1 MVKKI
6 REFHYNE
13 GENISGESI
22 GVVALIRGRRLI
34 EGGAYSSK
42 YGKPIFKQNE
52 VCAAEPFP
60 LRGRTPVSEGKQNLG
75 TRHRL
80 HVRRRR

>member
-1 MVKKI
+1 MKKI

-42 YGKPIFKQNE
+42 YGI
-52 VCAAEPFP
+52 
-60 LRGRTPVSEGKQNLG
+60 RGRPLFEGGANLKIVPDNFTFSMSLFKG
-75 TRHRL
+75 AL
-80 HVRRRR
+80 SIC